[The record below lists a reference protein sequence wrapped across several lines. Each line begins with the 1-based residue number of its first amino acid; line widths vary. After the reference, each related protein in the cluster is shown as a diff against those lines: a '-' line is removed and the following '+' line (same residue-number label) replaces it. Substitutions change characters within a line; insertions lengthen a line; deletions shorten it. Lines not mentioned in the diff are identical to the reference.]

1 MDGTGVVVGLSGTWG
16 KLRGAYREVQWGSHH
31 TAMDQEIQ
39 VARKKMCLNCNDQEG
54 GPGIE

>member
-1 MDGTGVVVGLSGTWG
+1 MGLSGTWG

-39 VARKKMCLNCNDQEG
+39 VARKKMCLNWNDQEG